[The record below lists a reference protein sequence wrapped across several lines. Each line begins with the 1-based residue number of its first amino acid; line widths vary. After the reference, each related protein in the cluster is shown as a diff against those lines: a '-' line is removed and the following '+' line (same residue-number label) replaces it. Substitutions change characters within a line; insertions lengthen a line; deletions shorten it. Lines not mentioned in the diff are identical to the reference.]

1 MCENQVEV
9 AKSQPVLLIGNRGN
23 SMRYSGIGGQAVME
37 GVMMKNKNRYA
48 VAVRKPDH
56 EIEVMTKEYKGIVPG
71 EIWQKIPL
79 VRGVLSFIDS
89 LVLGMSTLMYSASF
103 FEDEDE
109 SEKEKQKDSPEKMKA
124 KENAMMGGTVAL
136 SVILAIAI
144 FMILPYYLSV
154 FCSRFI
160 ASDMIVAVLE
170 GILRLAIFIGYIVVI
185 SKMKEIQ
192 RVFMYHGAEHKC
204 INCIEHGMEL
214 NVENVRRSSKEHK
227 RCGTSFLMFVV
238 ILSVVLFLFIRV
250 DSHVLRLVL
259 RLALVP
265 VIAEPYS
272 KPGKQRWGYSSAW
285 LHHKGRNKHHME
297 YWIDYG
303 MPSEP
308 AMVGMRMPDNYVV
321 EMFIDRMSASKN
333 YQKEKYT
340 DRSALEYYLQG
351 KNRHIMH
358 PEVRELLEKLLYML
372 ADEGEDAT
380 FDYIRRE
387 VLHNKK

>member
-1 MCENQVEV
+1 
-9 AKSQPVLLIGNRGN
+9 
-23 SMRYSGIGGQAVME
+23 MRYSGIGGQAVME

-265 VIAEPYS
+265 VIAGVSYELLRVAGRSDNPVINLIS
-272 KPGKQRWGYSSAW
+272 KPGLWMQGLTTKEPDDEMIEVGIASVEAVFDWRAYIAEIRAEEGISEEITAAVSPEGTGQKVQEMKQ
-285 LHHKGRNKHHME
+285 
-297 YWIDYG
+297 
-303 MPSEP
+303 
-308 AMVGMRMPDNYVV
+308 
-321 EMFIDRMSASKN
+321 
-333 YQKEKYT
+333 
-340 DRSALEYYLQG
+340 
-351 KNRHIMH
+351 
-358 PEVRELLEKLLYML
+358 
-372 ADEGEDAT
+372 
-380 FDYIRRE
+380 
-387 VLHNKK
+387 